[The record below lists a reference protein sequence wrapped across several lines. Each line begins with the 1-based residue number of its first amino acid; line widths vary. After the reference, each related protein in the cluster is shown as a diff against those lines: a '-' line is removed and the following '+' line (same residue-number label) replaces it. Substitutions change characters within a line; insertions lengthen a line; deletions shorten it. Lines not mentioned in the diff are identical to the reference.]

1 MPCRVSGD
9 ETTNLGGT
17 LVEASHRVLVS
28 ILLGVLSSLWLACPQ
43 QQDSKPSAPSAL
55 AEPEAAESPPV
66 QVLMEQAATV
76 FGPLPAAPDPGDP
89 IAEARVELGRL
100 LYYDPR
106 LSKNQ
111 DISCNSC
118 HMLDRFGVDGEPT
131 SPGHKGQRGARNSPT
146 TLNASLHLA
155 QFWDG
160 RAADVEEQA
169 TGPVL
174 NPVEMALPSE
184 EHVTV
189 VLESIPG
196 YVTLFAA
203 AFPEADQPTT
213 LQNAGIA
220 IGAFERGLLTPAAFD
235 RFMQGEAGAL
245 TAQQQRGLQTFIA
258 TGCITCH
265 NGPAVGGAMYQ
276 KLGLVNA
283 YETGDP
289 GRFEVTGQESDRYVF
304 KVPSLRN
311 VAETGPWFHDGSVT
325 SLDEVV
331 RLMAWHQLGRQ
342 LEAAQVRDIVAF
354 LGALTGSVDAEYVA
368 VPELPEGTDA
378 TPAPDPS

>member
-1 MPCRVSGD
+1 MLAVAAAASAWIACQRE
-9 ETTNLGGT
+9 ETPA
-17 LVEASHRVLVS
+17 E
-28 ILLGVLSSLWLACPQ
+28 
-43 QQDSKPSAPSAL
+43 PSAL
-55 AEPEAAESPPV
+55 AEPAGADASA
-66 QVLMEQAATV
+66 LADQAKAV
-76 FGPLPAAPDPGDP
+76 FGPLPAAPAEVGPV
-89 IAEARVELGRL
+89 AEARVELGRQ

-106 LSKNQ
+106 LSKNH

-131 SPGHKGQRGARNSPT
+131 SPGHKGVRGDRNSPT
-146 TLNASLHLA
+146 TLNASLHIA

-184 EHVTV
+184 EHVSV

-196 YVTLFAA
+196 YVALFAA
-203 AFPEADQPTT
+203 AFPEQSRPAT
-213 LQNAGIA
+213 LENAGIA
-220 IGAFERGLLTPAAFD
+220 IGAFERGLLTPGPFD
-235 RFMQGEAGAL
+235 RFMAGDSSAL

-258 TGCITCH
+258 TGCTTCH

-276 KLGLVNA
+276 KLGLVHP
-283 YETGDP
+283 YENEDP
-289 GRFEVTGQESDRYVF
+289 GRFKVTGQEADRGVF

-311 VAETGPWFHDGSVT
+311 VAETGPWFHDGSIT
-325 SLDEVV
+325 TLDEAV
-331 RLMAWHQLGRQ
+331 RLMAWHQLGRE
-342 LEAAQVRDIVAF
+342 LEAAEVRDVVAF
-354 LGALTGSVDAEYVA
+354 LGSLTGTVDAQYVA
-368 VPELPEGTDA
+368 APELPESSDA